1 MSKKLYLSKSPEY
14 VKHYYSRWYKKNRA
28 KQLAYLCEKVTCDC
42 GASVGRGNMSNHCK
56 TKKHRLLMS
65 EINKELKLQD
75 YDRMKSEYSKIM
87 ELLNGVAE
95 PSDEQ
100 EPEYETESEP
110 ENETEYETESET
122 EYETESE

>member
-56 TKKHRLLMS
+56 TKKHMLLMS

-75 YDRMKSEYSKIM
+75 YDRMKSEYKDLMGFLNEIA
-87 ELLNGVAE
+87 EPLNGQE
-95 PSDEQ
+95 PESETES
-100 EPEYETESEP
+100 EPEYETESE
-110 ENETEYETESET
+110 
-122 EYETESE
+122 